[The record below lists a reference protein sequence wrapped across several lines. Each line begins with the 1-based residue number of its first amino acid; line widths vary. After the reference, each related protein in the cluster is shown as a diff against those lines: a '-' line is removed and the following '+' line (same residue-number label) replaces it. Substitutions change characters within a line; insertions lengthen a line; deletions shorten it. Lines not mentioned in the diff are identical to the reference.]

1 MLFREKVRSDL
12 EILLGHACSK
22 LCLGSFSAARMA
34 QDHGNANSELAS
46 LGRSKHLGV
55 PARVNAK
62 HQVTSDMLQRQSSAN
77 FDAAYA
83 NLMVAD
89 HARAI
94 ALFSNEVQS
103 PDADFAAFANKTLPI
118 LQAHK
123 KMADD
128 LSVKMGSTAA

>member
-1 MLFREKVRSDL
+1 
-12 EILLGHACSK
+12 
-22 LCLGSFSAARMA
+22 
-34 QDHGNANSELAS
+34 
-46 LGRSKHLGV
+46 
-55 PARVNAK
+55 
-62 HQVTSDMLQRQSSAN
+62 MLQHQSSAN

-83 NLMVAD
+83 KLMVAD